1 MKKINLTFL
10 SQVSAS
16 LLVLALAFI
25 FNFFVLSFLTYS
37 ADQVR
42 LQNAF
47 ASQVSNATA
56 PIAEKDFQGELVKDG
71 SPVARLVIEQINLD
85 VIVVEGTDSNTM
97 RSGVG
102 HRRDTVLPGQEGMTV
117 LFGRTWSYGAPF
129 GEISK
134 LSKGDVFTVYTG
146 QGKSE
151 YQVSG
156 MRKAGDEGLAPV
168 RAGTNQL
175 VLTAAEG
182 EFFSPTG
189 VVRVDA
195 ELIGTAFETGLRTT
209 KWGEI
214 PAESRELGIDTRFVW
229 VLLID
234 LIVLLIVQVAAIWF
248 ASRFGRVKTWLAF
261 APGLILVLVLT
272 IDQTT
277 RLLPNLI

>member
-1 MKKINLTFL
+1 MKKIDYGFLT
-10 SQVSAS
+10 QVSAS
-16 LLVLALAFI
+16 LLALSLAFI
-25 FNFFVLSFLTYS
+25 FNFFVLSSLTYS

-42 LQNAF
+42 MQNAF

-71 SPVARLVIEQINLD
+71 SPVARLVIDQINLD

-134 LSKGDVFTVYTG
+134 LEKGDVFTVYTG

-151 YQVSG
+151 YKVSG
-156 MRKAGDEGLAPV
+156 IRKAGDKGLAPV
-168 RAGTNQL
+168 KAGTNQL

-195 ELIGTAFETGLRTT
+195 ELINTAFETGLRTT

-234 LIVLLIVQVAAIWF
+234 LIVLLLAQVAAIWF
-248 ASRFGRVKTWLAF
+248 ISRFGRVKAWLVF

>member
-1 MKKINLTFL
+1 MKKINFTFL
-10 SQVSAS
+10 SQVSSS
-16 LLVLALAFI
+16 LLVLSLAFI

-134 LSKGDVFTVYTG
+134 LNKGDVFTVYTG

>member
-1 MKKINLTFL
+1 MKKISYGFLT
-10 SQVSAS
+10 QVSAS
-16 LLVLALAFI
+16 LLVLSLAFI

-42 LQNAF
+42 MQNAF

-71 SPVARLVIEQINLD
+71 SPVARLVIDQINLD

-134 LSKGDVFTVYTG
+134 LEKGDVFTVYTG

-151 YQVSG
+151 YKVSG
-156 MRKAGDEGLAPV
+156 IRQAGDKGLAPV
-168 RAGTNQL
+168 KAGTNQL

-195 ELIGTAFETGLRTT
+195 ELINTAFETGLRTT

-234 LIVLLIVQVAAIWF
+234 LIVLLLAQVAAIWF
-248 ASRFGRVKTWLAF
+248 ASRFGRVKNWLVF

>member
-10 SQVSAS
+10 SQVSSS
-16 LLVLALAFI
+16 LLVLSLAFI

-156 MRKAGDEGLAPV
+156 IRKAGDKGLAPV

-234 LIVLLIVQVAAIWF
+234 LIVLLLVQVAAIWF

>member
-1 MKKINLTFL
+1 MKKINYAFL
-10 SQVSAS
+10 NKLSAS
-16 LLVLALAFI
+16 VLTLSLAFI

-56 PIAEKDFQGELVKDG
+56 PIAERDYEGQEVKDG
-71 SPVARLVIEQINLD
+71 APVARLVIDQINLD

-129 GEISK
+129 GQITK
-134 LSKGDVFTVYTG
+134 LEKGDVFTVYTG

-151 YQVSG
+151 YSVTG
-156 MRKAGDEGLAPV
+156 IRKAGDKGLAPV
-168 RAGTNQL
+168 KAGTNQL

-182 EFFSPTG
+182 EFFNPSS

-195 ELIGTAFETGLRTT
+195 ELLGTAYETGLRIT

-214 PAESRELGIDTRFVW
+214 PAESRELGIDTRSVW

-234 LIVLLIVQVAAIWF
+234 LVMLLIAQVAAIWF
-248 ASRFGRVKTWLAF
+248 ASRFGRVKAWLVF

>member
-1 MKKINLTFL
+1 MKKINYGFLT
-10 SQVSAS
+10 QVSAS
-16 LLVLALAFI
+16 LLALSLAFI

-42 LQNAF
+42 MQNAF

-71 SPVARLVIEQINLD
+71 SPVARLVIDQIDLD

-134 LSKGDVFTVYTG
+134 LQKGDVFTVYTG

-151 YQVSG
+151 YKVSG
-156 MRKAGDEGLAPV
+156 IRKAGDKGLAPV

-234 LIVLLIVQVAAIWF
+234 LIVLLLAQVAAIWF
-248 ASRFGRVKTWLAF
+248 ASRFGRVKTWLVF

>member
-1 MKKINLTFL
+1 MKKINYGFF

-16 LLVLALAFI
+16 LLALSLAFI

-71 SPVARLVIEQINLD
+71 SPVARLVIDQINLD

-129 GEISK
+129 GAISK
-134 LSKGDVFTVYTG
+134 LEKDDVFTVYTG

-151 YQVSG
+151 YKVSG
-156 MRKAGDEGLAPV
+156 IRKAGDKGLAPV
-168 RAGTNQL
+168 KAGTNQL

-195 ELIGTAFETGLRTT
+195 ELINTAFDTGLRTT

-234 LIVLLIVQVAAIWF
+234 LIVLLLAQVVAIWF
-248 ASRFGRVKTWLAF
+248 ASRFGRVKAWLVF

>member
-1 MKKINLTFL
+1 MKKIDYGFLT
-10 SQVSAS
+10 QVSAS
-16 LLVLALAFI
+16 LLALSLAFI

-42 LQNAF
+42 MQNAF

-71 SPVARLVIEQINLD
+71 SPVARLVIDQINLD

-134 LSKGDVFTVYTG
+134 LEKGDVFTVYTG

-151 YQVSG
+151 YKVSG
-156 MRKAGDEGLAPV
+156 IRKAGDKGLAPV
-168 RAGTNQL
+168 KAGTNQL

-195 ELIGTAFETGLRTT
+195 ELINTAFETGLRTT

-234 LIVLLIVQVAAIWF
+234 LIVLLLAQVAAIWF
-248 ASRFGRVKTWLAF
+248 ISRFGRVKAWLVF